1 MAPVYRCFLLM
12 TEWMYSVLC
21 VCICVRSPWKSTW
34 RTACWSA
41 PCKTCYAMTTTT
53 TMAISASTSSTQ
65 LSVNIFLSFFSPL
78 QKKCTVNLL
87 KYVRIILTYSDISHL
102 FVKKDGTKNM
112 CKVRVTYLLLVHFRI
127 SQHHNSISLSTAV
140 LRIKDFLEQINW

>member
-1 MAPVYRCFLLM
+1 MQDLLRYDDYNNDGHLSLH
-12 TEWMYSVLC
+12 EFY
-21 VCICVRSPWKSTW
+21 
-34 RTACWSA
+34 TAFRKYFS
-41 PCKTCYAMTTTT
+41 
-53 TMAISASTSSTQ
+53 I
-65 LSVNIFLSFFSPL
+65 LFFSPY
-78 QKKCTVNLL
+78 KKCTVNLL

-140 LRIKDFLEQINW
+140 LRIKDFLEQIN